1 MVNVQLTSVMAS
13 LDESNSVVQPHN
25 HGWGGGHRF
34 QSQVRSQAIK
44 MSLLGF
50 KDQVPRVENGVVT
63 LDVTFE
69 MRLLY
74 KGSISYLHS
83 NMESMIC
90 QDTRRKFRTPIGL
103 TFVSGIGSE

>member
-1 MVNVQLTSVMAS
+1 MNVQLTSVMAS

-25 HGWGGGHRF
+25 HGWGGGHRC

-50 KDQVPRVENGVVT
+50 KDQVPRVEDEVVT
-63 LDVTFE
+63 LDAINE

-74 KGSISYLHS
+74 KVYGVPS
-83 NMESMIC
+83 
-90 QDTRRKFRTPIGL
+90 
-103 TFVSGIGSE
+103 